1 MNLTNIYK
9 NSMPFTWLTLD
20 IKTSE
25 YNEIFRRVGVRINK
39 YIVFDVYL
47 NGIQYYIEDQVRDN
61 PHPLEI

>member
-1 MNLTNIYK
+1 
-9 NSMPFTWLTLD
+9 MPFTWLTLD